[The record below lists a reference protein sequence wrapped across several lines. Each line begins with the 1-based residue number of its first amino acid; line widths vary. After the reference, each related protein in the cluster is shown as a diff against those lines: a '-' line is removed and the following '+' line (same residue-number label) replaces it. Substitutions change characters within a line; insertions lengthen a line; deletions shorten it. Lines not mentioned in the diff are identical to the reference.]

1 MQNKPFL
8 FGVGSDMYGH
18 HLCISLPTPGRRLA
32 VMDTSLSRS
41 ALEQRPIVHER
52 NHELTLPHSI
62 QSTSSDLIRRDVV
75 AVIIPARNES
85 EQILSTL
92 DSLKNQTRKPD
103 AIIVVANN
111 CTDHGRT
118 AGLARA
124 IAGVTVYEMDN
135 NPFLKAGALNY
146 GLTNLM
152 TDGKV
157 PEYVVTIDA
166 DTILASDFIKN
177 SVHVL
182 ACEPGVG
189 VVSAVCDGKKK
200 LGTTPFQK
208 VLATA
213 QRAEYARASFTR
225 VRTNIHTMS
234 GAGAMLRAEAILDV
248 LADRPTLFAET
259 TDNLVE
265 DFELTLE
272 LKRHGWKCVNNY
284 YCRAET
290 DLMLSITSL
299 MKQRYRWVHG
309 TINELRRRGWKRETR
324 GSIMTMWYAL
334 LSIPVFHLWP
344 LLFLY
349 HVVAES
355 PVIQDF
361 WFLTLVMAF
370 QAISVRRLGWKTM
383 LFSALLLPDLVFGL
397 LRHAWILKSLFKSY
411 APALRAAPQRETAVS
426 W

>member
-1 MQNKPFL
+1 
-8 FGVGSDMYGH
+8 
-18 HLCISLPTPGRRLA
+18 
-32 VMDTSLSRS
+32 MDINSSSLSINQQPIARKGDLLNNSQVLGTS
-41 ALEQRPIVHER
+41 APTE
-52 NHELTLPHSI
+52 
-62 QSTSSDLIRRDVV
+62 LIRRNFV

-85 EQILSTL
+85 ELILSTL
-92 DSLKNQTRKPD
+92 DSLTSQTRKPD

-124 IAGVTVYEMDN
+124 ISGVTVYEMEN

-146 GLTNLM
+146 GLAQAMANGLM
-152 TDGKV
+152 

-166 DTILASDFIKN
+166 DTILAPDFIKN

-182 ACEPGVG
+182 ACQPHVG
-189 VVSAVCDGKKK
+189 AVSAVCDGKVK
-200 LGTTPFQK
+200 LGKTWFEKT
-208 VLATA
+208 LAA
-213 QRAEYARASFTR
+213 VQRAEYARASFTR
-225 VRTNIHTMS
+225 VRTNIHTLS
-234 GAGAMLRAEAILDV
+234 GAGTVIRAEAILDV
-248 LADRPTLFAET
+248 LSDRQMLFAET
-259 TDNLVE
+259 DDNLVE
-265 DFELTLE
+265 DFEMTLE

-290 DLMLSITSL
+290 DLMLSVTDL

-324 GSIMTMWYAL
+324 TSIMTMWYAI

-344 LLFLY
+344 LLFMY
-349 HVVAES
+349 HVIAGN
-355 PVIQDF
+355 PAIQDF

-370 QAISVRRLGWKTM
+370 QAISVHRLGWKSM
-383 LFSALLLPDLVFGL
+383 VVAALLLPDLLFGV
-397 LRHAWILKSLFKSY
+397 LRHAWIVKSLFNAY
-411 APALRAAPQRETAVS
+411 VPQLVLQRSKPQYS